1 LPAYWRGLIVFLAC
15 KHAWPYLRARGGG
28 SVINV
33 GSTAGLTGSL
43 TLYRA
48 AHTASKGGV
57 IALTR
62 QLAAEGARHGIRVNC
77 ISPGMILSPATSEP
91 IFENP
96 EHPMYRIRDHIPFGR
111 VEEPEDIVRCGL
123 FLARTTPRT

>member
-1 LPAYWRGLIVFLAC
+1 
-15 KHAWPYLRARGGG
+15 
-28 SVINV
+28 
-33 GSTAGLTGSL
+33 
-43 TLYRA
+43 
-48 AHTASKGGV
+48 V

-111 VEEPEDIVRCGL
+111 VEEPEDIARCGL
-123 FLARTTPRT
+123 FLASDDSSYMTAANLVLDGGWSVGTQRWGVKVRWRCAAKQDLRLVMALR